1 MKFLLLEKG
10 IGVGNRLE
18 YQAEKFIGVFIES
31 GNEKEKDI
39 AIATD
44 HLITS
49 RLFRTLKNRYDLDKT
64 NLTKFKEEYVK
75 LFGKTFNNQKPNFTV
90 DLLDTEISKK

>member
-18 YQAEKFIGVFIES
+18 YQAEKFIGVFVES

-64 NLTKFKEEYVK
+64 NLTKFKDEYVK
-75 LFGKTFNNQKPNFTV
+75 MFETAFKNQKPSFTIE
-90 DLLDTEISKK
+90 LLDTEISKK